1 MVIYMVLSLN
11 HVVKPQSDLLNERAA
26 ISSDEKSVTK
36 RLYVEGKKPKLTARD
51 FEYMISNVKM
61 IYKLP
66 ATLINTITLIKSDSH
81 NDKRI
86 MSDVDYKHLHELLI
100 SLDVEEYGFFEV
112 TSERIFK
119 GHGVPHKFALVLS
132 IPMNPESFKSAPS
145 IECQFEVARVYA
157 STGNAANR
165 VAGFLQKKGYG
176 ASPNHSMGGQLDYSM
191 ACEWAGIATVG
202 RHSMAITPK
211 SGACHRISI
220 VYVNIHNLHEFIRPI
235 AYDLEWIK
243 SFCEK
248 CGKCIRKC
256 PTQAIL
262 DKPVI
267 QGGTYTARI
276 IYENCCDGFE
286 KYGCG
291 VCIKECPFTT
301 IGYEKIKDKFLNTII
316 K

>member
-1 MVIYMVLSLN
+1 MGLSLN
-11 HVVKPQSDLLNERAA
+11 RVVKPQSDLLNKSATVF
-26 ISSDEKSVTK
+26 SDEKSVTK
-36 RLYVEGKKPKLTARD
+36 RLYVEGKKPQLTTSD
-51 FEYMISNVKM
+51 FKYMIRNIKK
-61 IYKLP
+61 IFRLP
-66 ATLINTITLIKSDSH
+66 TSLTNTTKLIKSDRH
-81 NDKRI
+81 NDKRK
-86 MSDVDYKHLHELLI
+86 MSDNDYKQLHELLM

-112 TSERIFK
+112 TPERIFK
-119 GHGVPHKFALVLS
+119 GYGVPHKFALVLS
-132 IPMNPESFKSAPS
+132 IPMNLDNFKSAPS
-145 IECQFEVARVYA
+145 IECQLEVARVYS

-165 VAGFLQKKGYG
+165 VADFLQSKGYG

-191 ACEWAGIATVG
+191 ACEWAGIGSVG
-202 RHSMAITPK
+202 RHSMAITPR

-220 VYVNIHNLHEFIRPI
+220 VYVGIDNLHEFIQSN
-235 AYDLEWIK
+235 YQELVWVK

-262 DKPVI
+262 DQPAI
-267 QGGTYTARI
+267 RGGTNPTKI
-276 IYENCCDGFE
+276 IYENCCEGFT

-301 IGYEKIKDKFLNTII
+301 IGYEKIKGNFENKTT